1 MLCIL
6 SALKAESD
14 PLINYFKLDKDPSFS
29 FPVFLN
35 NGIALVAIGVG
46 KKKISDRINSFFLK
60 FKKENIYFLNI
71 GIAGG
76 HSEHSKIGSCYLI
89 NKIQD
94 DLTKKSFYPDIII
107 KHSFKE
113 KDIITVETPIS
124 NESNCYY
131 SLVDMEASEIF
142 NTCKNLVLIHHIA
155 FLKIVSDYTNFENQE
170 FDSFYIKNLI
180 NPLLNKISTYVFD
193 INLFLSE
200 EKSILTDTDTVW
212 LKNISDLLSLTASQN
227 QIIRY
232 KLIGYRLKNPNKLL
246 PQDTIMTPKSKQHQ
260 KKIFK
265 KLNDQISI

>member
-1 MLCIL
+1 MICIL

-14 PLINYFKLDKDPSFS
+14 PLINYFKLAKDTSFS

-35 NGIALVAIGVG
+35 NSIALVAIGVG

-60 FKKENIYFLNI
+60 FKKENLYFLNI
-71 GIAGG
+71 GTAGG
-76 HSEHSKIGSCYLI
+76 HSQHSKIGSCYLI

-107 KHSFKE
+107 KHPFNE
-113 KDIITVETPIS
+113 KDIITVENPINNQS
-124 NESNCYY
+124 NRYY

-142 NTCKNLVLIHHIA
+142 NTCKNLVSIHHLA

-170 FDSFYIKNLI
+170 VDSFYIKNLI
-180 NPLLNKISTYVFD
+180 NPLLDKINTYIFD
-193 INLFLSE
+193 LNLFLSE
-200 EKSILTDTDTVW
+200 RKSILTVDDTKW
-212 LKNISDLLSLTASQN
+212 LKNISNLLLLTVSQY

-232 KLIGYRLKNPNKLL
+232 KVIGFRLKTPNKLL
-246 PQDTIMTPKSKQHQ
+246 PKEKVMIPTSKQHQ
-260 KKIFK
+260 KQIFE

>member
-6 SALKAESD
+6 SALKAESE
-14 PLINYFKLDKDPSFS
+14 PLINYFQLDKDPSFN

-35 NGIALVAIGVG
+35 NDIALVAIGVG

-60 FKKENIYFLNI
+60 FKKENIYFLNF

-76 HSEHSKIGSCYLI
+76 HSKHSKIGSCYLI

-113 KDIITVETPIS
+113 KDIITVKTPIS
-124 NESNCYY
+124 NESNRYY

-142 NTCKNLVLIHHIA
+142 NTCKNLVPIHHLS

-170 FDSFYIKNLI
+170 FNSFYIENLI
-180 NPLLNKISTYVFD
+180 NPLLNKINTYVFD
-193 INLFLSE
+193 LNLFLSE
-200 EKSILTDTDTVW
+200 EKSILTVDDAIW
-212 LKNISDLLSLTASQN
+212 LKNISNLLSLTASQY

-232 KLIGYRLKNPNKLL
+232 KVIGFRLKTPNKLL
-246 PQDTIMTPKSKQHQ
+246 PQDKIIPPKFKQHQ
-260 KKIFK
+260 KQIFE

>member
-6 SALKAESD
+6 SALKAESE
-14 PLINYFKLDKDPSFS
+14 PLIDYFKLDKDPSFN
-29 FPVFLN
+29 FPVFLS

-113 KDIITVETPIS
+113 KDIITVETPMINQS
-124 NESNCYY
+124 SRCY

-142 NTCKNLVLIHHIA
+142 KTCKNLVLIHHIA
-155 FLKIVSDYTNFENQE
+155 FLKIVSDYTNFKNQE

-200 EKSILTDTDTVW
+200 EKSILTDADTLW

-246 PQDTIMTPKSKQHQ
+246 PQDTIMTPESKQHQ
-260 KKIFK
+260 KKLFE

>member
-1 MLCIL
+1 MICIL
-6 SALKAESD
+6 SALKAESE
-14 PLINYFKLDKDPSFS
+14 PLIDYFKLVKDTSFS

-35 NGIALVAIGVG
+35 NSIALVAIGVG
-46 KKKISDRINSFFLK
+46 KKKISDRINHFFLK
-60 FKKENIYFLNI
+60 FKKKNIYFLNI

-94 DLTKKSFYPDIII
+94 DLTKKFFYPDIII
-107 KHSFKE
+107 KHSFRE
-113 KDIITVETPIS
+113 KDIITVENPIS

-142 NTCKNLVLIHHIA
+142 NTCKNLVLIHNIS

-170 FDSFYIKNLI
+170 FDFIYIKNLI
-180 NPLLNKISTYVFD
+180 NPLLNKISTYIFD
-193 INLFLSE
+193 LNFFLSK
-200 EKSILTDTDTVW
+200 EKSILTDADNAW
-212 LKNISDLLSLTASQN
+212 LKNISDSLSLTISQN

-232 KLIGYRLKNPNKLL
+232 KAVGYRLKNPNKLL
-246 PQDTIMTPKSKQHQ
+246 PQDTIMAPKSKKHQ
-260 KKIFK
+260 KQIFE